1 MTDAV
6 ADIVDL
12 RIGPERGGA
21 HIVDAVRLSVAR
33 GEVLGLVGA
42 SGSGKTTV
50 ALSLLGYLK
59 PGLKLRSGTVRVA
72 GTDPFATPSL
82 RGRVVSYLSQ
92 DPIGAL
98 NPARRIGSLLI
109 ETMRQR
115 LPGRP
120 DAAIRRDIQAL
131 CERMELP
138 AGRDFLKRFPHQL
151 SGGQAQRIALAIA
164 LSGSPELLVL
174 DEPTSMLDAATA
186 RDIQRL
192 LGALLARGDTA
203 AVLVSHNPGLVS
215 ALAHRVAVMREG
227 TLVETGPSPATTA
240 VANRAAPTTEVE
252 RPPRL
257 VVEKLSAR
265 HGRTTVLDRVS
276 FGIPTGGCVALVG
289 PSGSGKS
296 TTARCLVG
304 LHRPSTGRIH
314 LDGQPLAADY
324 RKRSAQHRRTIQ
336 LIAQDAAG
344 ALNPRETVHTALLRP
359 LRSTR
364 GLDEHTAN
372 AELTALLARVRLP
385 ADIAN
390 RRPGKLSGGERQRV
404 NLARAIA
411 TSPQILVCDEITSAL
426 DTSTAATVLDLIDT
440 LRHELDLSVL
450 LITHDLNLVAS
461 RADQMLVMSAGRI
474 VETGNP
480 AEVRG
485 APKHPATIDLIAAS
499 VIDTVTRPTQ
509 PTT

>member
-6 ADIVDL
+6 ADIDNL
-12 RIGPERGGA
+12 RIGPESGGA
-21 HIVDAVRLSVAR
+21 DVVNIVRLSVAR

-72 GTDPFATPSL
+72 GTDPFGTPSL

-98 NPARRIGSLLI
+98 NPARRIGSLLT

-120 DAAIRRDIQAL
+120 DAAIRRDIQEL

-164 LSGSPELLVL
+164 LTGSPELLVL
-174 DEPTSMLDAATA
+174 DEPTSMLDAVTA
-186 RDIQRL
+186 RDMQRL
-192 LGALLARGDTA
+192 LGTLLAHGDTA

-215 ALAHRVAVMREG
+215 ALAYRVAVLSEG
-227 TLVETGPSPATTA
+227 ALVKTGPSPATTA
-240 VANRAAPTTEVE
+240 VANRAAPVTDVE
-252 RPPRL
+252 QPPRL
-257 VVEKLSAR
+257 VLEELSAR

-276 FGIPTGGCVALVG
+276 FGIPAGGCVALVG

-296 TTARCLVG
+296 TTARCLIG

-314 LDGQPLAADY
+314 LDGQPLEADN

-336 LIAQDAAG
+336 LVAQDAAG
-344 ALNPRETVHTALLRP
+344 ALNPRETVRTALLRP
-359 LRSTR
+359 LRIAR

-372 AELTALLARVRLP
+372 AELTALLAKVRLP
-385 ADIAN
+385 ENIAN

-404 NLARAIA
+404 NLARALA
-411 TSPQILVCDEITSAL
+411 ARPQILVCDEITSAL
-426 DTSTAATVLDLIDT
+426 DTSTATTVLDLLDT
-440 LRHELDLSVL
+440 LRHELDLSLL
-450 LITHDLNLVAS
+450 LITHDVNLVANH
-461 RADQMLVMSAGRI
+461 ADQMLVMSAGRI

-480 AEVRG
+480 ADVRS
-485 APKHPATIDLIAAS
+485 APQHPATIDLIAAS
-499 VIDTVTRPTQ
+499 VIETVTKPMQ